1 MKATNLERAL
11 GERLLARHKGQFSGL
26 YVVGTCLV
34 VGQPAQP
41 EEVDKA
47 VCELRNLRLMA
58 DHPETVT
65 LTEEQLANELAD
77 YLQEFTGSL
86 VAS

>member
-11 GERLLARHKGQFSGL
+11 GEKLLARHKGQFSGL
-26 YVVGTCLV
+26 YVVGSCLV
-34 VGQPAQP
+34 LGEPAQP

-47 VCELRNLRLMA
+47 VGELRNLRLLA
-58 DHPETVT
+58 AHPETVT
-65 LTEEQLANELAD
+65 LTEEQLAKELAD
-77 YLQEFTGSL
+77 YLQEFTGRL